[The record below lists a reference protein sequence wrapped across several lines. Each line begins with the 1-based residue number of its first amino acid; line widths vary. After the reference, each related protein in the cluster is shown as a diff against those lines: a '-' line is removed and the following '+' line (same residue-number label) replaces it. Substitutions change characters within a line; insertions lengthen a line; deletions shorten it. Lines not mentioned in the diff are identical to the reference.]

1 MNALNQHNDTA
12 DSSYETFR
20 EWLKTGMHN
29 KNLSRV
35 SDDTLPAWQRAR
47 AQSILDNLDDEVEN
61 ALPNWINQRLAT
73 TKHEMPYKVVRAH
86 RRGLI
91 FRKQSL
97 QRRTYPAKWVDV
109 ARTIRLRDQF
119 KCRICGTEDEELHVH
134 HIIFRSKHGTNRRGN
149 LITLCRDC
157 HQDQHEHEFDPL
169 ETNFES
175 GNVNPESPAEL
186 IADSGRNDIPT
197 PMATLSSIQVDLND
211 SDQPQMPTH
220 DLQTTAHTELHLR
233 KAHPLEIIAC
243 IALVF
248 VFLLVISSLR

>member
-86 RRGLI
+86 RRGLL

-97 QRRTYPAKWVDV
+97 QRRTYPANWVDV
-109 ARTIRLRDQF
+109 ARAIRLRDQF
-119 KCRICGTEDEELHVH
+119 KCRICGAEDEELHVH

-149 LITLCRDC
+149 LITLCRGC
-157 HQDQHEHEFDPL
+157 HQDQHEHEFDLL
-169 ETNFES
+169 ETHVES
-175 GNVNPESPAEL
+175 GNLNPESPAEL
-186 IADSGRNDIPT
+186 IVDSVINGT
-197 PMATLSSIQVDLND
+197 PAPMVTLTSIQVDLND
-211 SDQPQMPTH
+211 NDQSEITTR
-220 DLQTTAHTELHLR
+220 DSQTAAHTEPTTR
-233 KAHPLEIIAC
+233 KANPLEIIAC
-243 IALVF
+243 VALVLAF
-248 VFLLVISSLR
+248 FWVISTLR